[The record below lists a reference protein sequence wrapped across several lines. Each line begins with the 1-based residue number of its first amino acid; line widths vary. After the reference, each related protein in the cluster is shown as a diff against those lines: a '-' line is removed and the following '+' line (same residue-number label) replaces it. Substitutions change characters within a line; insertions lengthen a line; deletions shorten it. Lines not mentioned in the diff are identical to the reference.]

1 MTLHKVFSS
10 SHVLEIFSSP
20 DLLIR
25 VPDVTRTLV
34 PKASHLFVQRALVH
48 LRESLARARSFSEQG
63 LTRAFSRVV
72 RVCLFDSSTIPLTW
86 ARWIHSGRISCVEI
100 REMVK
105 VISFN
110 LTSSRGGVTA
120 TEDGDESPD
129 DASSDRNHSHLQRHT
144 HATACGQRPTTR
156 CHRRRR
162 LVLVAIVA
170 FRGRGW
176 VFRDKGLTKRVHRQK
191 NAFVEVKFSAP
202 SACCRRDE
210 RFGGKIEKTPEAPR
224 LHLKNLPETSSS
236 SLKPRAGSCTSIDR
250 AIKSKRAT

>member
-1 MTLHKVFSS
+1 MLHGRSSQKLLTSSFSALS
-10 SHVLEIFSSP
+10 SISENLS
-20 DLLIR
+20 R
-25 VPDVTRTLV
+25 VP
-34 PKASHLFVQRALVH
+34 
-48 LRESLARARSFSEQG
+48 ARSRSKVW
-63 LTRAFSRVV
+63 RAPSVAV
-72 RVCLFDSSTIPLTW
+72 HVCLFDLSTIPLTW

-110 LTSSRGGVTA
+110 LTSSRGGVTV

-156 CHRRRR
+156 WHRRRR

>member
-1 MTLHKVFSS
+1 
-10 SHVLEIFSSP
+10 
-20 DLLIR
+20 
-25 VPDVTRTLV
+25 
-34 PKASHLFVQRALVH
+34 
-48 LRESLARARSFSEQG
+48 
-63 LTRAFSRVV
+63 
-72 RVCLFDSSTIPLTW
+72 
-86 ARWIHSGRISCVEI
+86 
-100 REMVK
+100 MVK

-129 DASSDRNHSHLQRHT
+129 DASSDRKHSHSSTSYSRDGVWTETDDALT
-144 HATACGQRPTTR
+144 STTTVSS
-156 CHRRRR
+156 RRDRR
-162 LVLVAIVA
+162 VSWKRLGVS
-170 FRGRGW
+170 
-176 VFRDKGLTKRVHRQK
+176 RDKGSTKRVHRQK
-191 NAFVEVKFSAP
+191 NTFVEVKFSAP